1 MVHCGLFE
9 VELDKYLFSHQMPR
23 IWLDYC
29 QFLVSQ
35 CKITRSRRSFDRALR
50 ALPVT
55 QHPRIWPLYLRFVRN
70 LPLPETAI
78 RVYRRYLKVRSSCI
92 TQSYTTAVL
101 TFDWQLVEMVMYFY
115 GFLVWCDRSNSMLLT
130 MSKVS
135 WKFPDSCPGVLRH
148 WLF

>member
-1 MVHCGLFE
+1 
-9 VELDKYLFSHQMPR
+9 MPR

-35 CKITRSRRSFDRALR
+35 CKITRSRRTFDRALR

-78 RVYRRYLKVRSSCI
+78 RVYRRYLKVRGI
-92 TQSYTTAVL
+92 Y
-101 TFDWQLVEMVMYFY
+101 
-115 GFLVWCDRSNSMLLT
+115 RNSKILLIKT
-130 MSKVS
+130 IDNMNEVVS
-135 WKFPDSCPGVLRH
+135 ARQEANYWG
-148 WLF
+148 